1 MSEPLFD
8 VATDDDLPLTVLRER
23 DARER
28 EARERQARERG
39 PTLAMPARDRV
50 GFYSLGPAPQTAGAV
65 AASML
70 DASFVQLAAFFFRA
84 ALAALPAAVLVIGA
98 LWLAGH
104 AFAVL
109 FPALLKLKVLL
120 YVAQ

>member
-50 GFYSLGPAPQTAGAV
+50 GFYSLGPVQQMTSIP
-65 AASML
+65 ASML
-70 DASFVQLAAFFFRA
+70 EASSMQLAAFFFRA
-84 ALAALPAAVLVIGA
+84 ALAALPAARFVTGT

-104 AFAVL
+104 AFAAL
-109 FPALLKLKVLL
+109 FPGLLKLKVLL

>member
-1 MSEPLFD
+1 MSEPVFD
-8 VATDDDLPLTVLRER
+8 VVTDDDLPLTVLRER

-50 GFYSLGPAPQTAGAV
+50 GFYSLGPVPQAAGGP
-65 AASML
+65 ASML

-104 AFAVL
+104 TFAVL
-109 FPALLKLKVLL
+109 FPGLLKLKVLL

>member
-1 MSEPLFD
+1 MSEPLFN

-23 DARER
+23 NARER

-39 PTLAMPARDRV
+39 PTLTMPAALDRV
-50 GFYSLGPAPQTAGAV
+50 GFYNLGSTPQPAGAAV
-65 AASML
+65 SML
-70 DASFVQLAAFFFRA
+70 DASCAQLAAFFFRA
-84 ALAALPAAVLVIGA
+84 ALAALPAALFVIGA

-109 FPALLKLKVLL
+109 FPGLLKLKVLL